1 MIKGSTLQ
9 RFFAQKKTVSF
20 KVKPQSELQQYL
32 RKSRTQG
39 EVAWQ
44 RKVKNEWFFIAVAAA
59 VGLNLIY
66 NVFPQYWFAQNLFMN
81 SEESLSMEAKREV

>member
-9 RFFAQKKTVSF
+9 RFFGQKKTVNF
-20 KVKPQSELQQYL
+20 TIKPQSELQRYL

-44 RKVKNEWFFIAVAAA
+44 RKMKNEWFFIAAAAA
-59 VGLNLIY
+59 VGVNFIY
-66 NVFPQYWFAQNLFMN
+66 NAFPQCWFAHNLFMN
-81 SEESLSMEAKREV
+81 TEESLSVEAKREA

>member
-1 MIKGSTLQ
+1 M
-9 RFFAQKKTVSF
+9 FFAQKKTVSF
-20 KVKPQSELQQYL
+20 TVKPQSELQRYL

-44 RKVKNEWFFIAVAAA
+44 RKVKNEWFFVAATAAVA
-59 VGLNLIY
+59 LNLIY

-81 SEESLSMEAKREV
+81 SEASLSMEAKREV